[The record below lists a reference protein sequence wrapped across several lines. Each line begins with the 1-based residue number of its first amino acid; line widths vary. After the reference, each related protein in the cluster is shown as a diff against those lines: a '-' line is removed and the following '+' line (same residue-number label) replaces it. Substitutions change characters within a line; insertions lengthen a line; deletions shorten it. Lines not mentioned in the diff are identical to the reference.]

1 MFISAKRNASVKAVT
16 MTWTRYDASVMQKF
30 MILADIA
37 APSAALS
44 SVVVADNYTA
54 QHNRLP
60 VPTLQTQVS
69 RTR

>member
-44 SVVVADNYTA
+44 SVVVAAVTYITKLIYPSFTSEA
-54 QHNRLP
+54 AH
-60 VPTLQTQVS
+60 S
-69 RTR
+69 C

>member
-44 SVVVADNYTA
+44 SVVVAAVTHITKLIYPSFTSEA
-54 QHNRLP
+54 AH
-60 VPTLQTQVS
+60 S
-69 RTR
+69 C